1 MIQGIKMIN
10 TLVSFS
16 KCTRCKSYA
25 LTMLKK
31 IHRENRRKSFFK
43 REKNIDI
50 IMKTVIVELD
60 QNCAFPNPVSL
71 SDMSLTAPYLH
82 GWKV

>member
-1 MIQGIKMIN
+1 MMQRIKKVKTPI
-10 TLVSFS
+10 SFS
-16 KCTRCKSYA
+16 KCKRSKSYA

-31 IHRENRRKSFFK
+31 IQRENRRKSFFK

-50 IMKTVIVELD
+50 IMKTVMVELD

-71 SDMSLTAPYLH
+71 SDMSLMAPYLH